1 MPTPAEHRQPTHRG
15 LFISLVKDAALF
27 PPAASP
33 IPEALAEHARH
44 DASPYSDVVGPFLV
58 GVPMVRDL
66 LAALDEGAPAPRA
79 VGLVA
84 RPGTEVPEI
93 DAALATL
100 TADPRVRVVS
110 VDAGWSPQWRN
121 LDLGELP
128 IHLEVGRDRPGDV
141 LDDIASAAPFVDVRA
156 KFRTGATPT
165 WAWPGTEE
173 LAGFFLGA
181 TERQLPFVLTG
192 GLHHVVR
199 GQHPVHGAKGDAPEE
214 QHGLLNVLVA
224 VHGAT
229 GGSDAGTVRELLDI
243 RDAGAL
249 ADIVAAWSVPDIAAV
264 RAALAGYGCCD
275 VTDPIGEL
283 TDLGLLAAEGS
294 GG

>member
-1 MPTPAEHRQPTHRG
+1 MPTPAEHRRPPHRG
-15 LFISLVKDAALF
+15 LFISLVNDAALF
-27 PPAASP
+27 PPAARP
-33 IPEALAEHARH
+33 MPEALAEHAHH
-44 DASPYSDVVGPFLV
+44 DACPYSDVVGPFLV
-58 GVPMVRDL
+58 GVPMVQDL
-66 LAALDEGAPAPRA
+66 LTALDEGGPAPRA

-84 RPGTEVPEI
+84 RPGTEVPQIE
-93 DAALATL
+93 AALAIL
-100 TADPRVRVVS
+100 AADPRVRVVS
-110 VDAGWSPQWRN
+110 VDAGWSPKWRN

-128 IHLEVGRDRPGDV
+128 IHLEVGRDRPEEV
-141 LDDIASAAPFVDVRA
+141 LDGIASASPFVDVRA

-165 WAWPGTEE
+165 WARPEADE
-173 LAGFFLGA
+173 FAGFLLGA

-199 GQHPVHGAKGDAPEE
+199 GRYAVHGAKGDAAEE

-229 GGSDAGTVRELLDI
+229 GGSDAQSVRELLEI
-243 RDAGAL
+243 RDAEAL
-249 ADIVAAWSVPDIAAV
+249 ADVVAGWSAPDVAAV
-264 RAALAGYGCCD
+264 RAALTGYGCCD

-283 TDLGLLAAEGS
+283 TDLGLLAAEVS